1 MYAEQI
7 CAKMREEKIPV
18 VYTVHTH
25 AHTVLYIYEGRK
37 KRSFLASL
45 VDIIAINQ
53 ITGYSGNF
61 LLLFCCAVVVV
72 VCASVQCTIWR
83 VLKPQVLVNIQLP
96 CVYVL
101 PECVCV
107 FSSIHQ
113 HICIERMFTKT
124 AIIRRNIVQR
134 EQAKESLDVVIVC
147 GSHFY
152 LPYKLCRS
160 VVLLSLLL
168 LPLFLYSAQFFF
180 FN

>member
-61 LLLFCCAVVVV
+61 LLLFGCAVVVV

-96 CVYVL
+96 CVYML

-107 FSSIHQ
+107 LFYSSTHM
-113 HICIERMFTKT
+113 HRT
-124 AIIRRNIVQR
+124 
-134 EQAKESLDVVIVC
+134 
-147 GSHFY
+147 HFHENSNHS
-152 LPYKLCRS
+152 KK
-160 VVLLSLLL
+160 
-168 LPLFLYSAQFFF
+168 YSAARASEREPGCGNCLRFTFLF
-180 FN
+180 AV